1 MSVNITFTLT
11 VTALRDETQAREV
24 VRSLDEVMED
34 ERIQDQVNLGVA
46 WDGDGTAFVSGE
58 TDFPLSISRFHQ
70 WQPDFES
77 HVRFAVEEAAPGA
90 RVVLDWGYPDL
101 ERRPA
106 VG

>member
-11 VTALRDETQAREV
+11 VTALQDEAQAREV

-46 WDGDGTAFVSGE
+46 WEDGKAVVAGE
-58 TDFPLSISRFHQ
+58 TDFPLSITRFHL
-70 WQPDFES
+70 WKPNFES
-77 HVRFAVEEAAPGA
+77 YVKFAVEEVAPGA
-90 RVVLDWGYPDL
+90 KITLDWGYPDL
-101 ERRPA
+101 ERPPA

>member
-11 VTALRDETQAREV
+11 VTALKDESQAREV

-46 WDGDGTAFVSGE
+46 WEDGKAFVSGE
-58 TDFPLSISRFHQ
+58 TDFPLSITRFHL
-70 WQPDFES
+70 WQPEFES
-77 HVRFAVEEAAPGA
+77 HVKFAVGQVAPGA
-90 RVVLDWGYPDL
+90 EITLDWGYPDL

-106 VG
+106 VE

>member
-11 VTALRDETQAREV
+11 VTALQDEAQAREV

-46 WDGDGTAFVSGE
+46 WEDGKAVVAGE
-58 TDFPLSISRFHQ
+58 TDFPLSIVRFHL
-70 WQPDFES
+70 WQPNFES
-77 HVRFAVEEAAPGA
+77 YVKFAVEEVAPGA
-90 RVVLDWGYPDL
+90 EVTLDWGYPDL
-101 ERRPA
+101 ERPPA